1 MSHFEKKV
9 PSNSDLFIASS
20 VAFVIALLVLITIV
34 LPAEFGIDPTGLG
47 SILGL
52 DELNI
57 EASEQEIIVRPG
69 DGELEFRQDEVDI
82 VIPASNGL
90 EYKFFLN
97 AQSNITYEWNSESPL
112 FFDMHGE
119 PDGDTS
125 GNFESYGVSTTDSIR
140 GSITVPFAGSHGW
153 YWRNDTEEEI
163 VVHLKTLG
171 NYYVIGV
178 L

>member
-57 EASEQEIIVRPG
+57 EESEQEIIVRSG
-69 DGELEFRQDEVDI
+69 DGEL
-82 VIPASNGL
+82 
-90 EYKFFLN
+90 
-97 AQSNITYEWNSESPL
+97 
-112 FFDMHGE
+112 
-119 PDGDTS
+119 
-125 GNFESYGVSTTDSIR
+125 
-140 GSITVPFAGSHGW
+140 
-153 YWRNDTEEEI
+153 
-163 VVHLKTLG
+163 
-171 NYYVIGV
+171 
-178 L
+178 